1 MVTSTLSTSH
11 HNQTTA
17 KTTNTTMLS
26 SITNNEGSDY
36 MYLTHPT
43 STGRNATS
51 LYVSPDDDE
60 DKENVSPTR
69 RNVRAKQA
77 LQQRNRTS
85 SNDCTSRRQHR
96 QRRVLGE
103 RLDSAFQAVSMRFS
117 ERDFATELAAE
128 YSSTLTIR

>member
-1 MVTSTLSTSH
+1 
-11 HNQTTA
+11 
-17 KTTNTTMLS
+17 MLS
-26 SITNNEGSDY
+26 SNTNNNGSDY

-43 STGRNATS
+43 STGRTATS
-51 LYVSPDDDE
+51 VYVSPDNTCND

-69 RNVRAKQA
+69 INVRAKQA

-85 SNDCTSRRQHR
+85 TGSNDRTPSSRRQQG

-117 ERDFATELAAE
+117 ERDLATELAAE
-128 YSSTLTIR
+128 YSSTLSFR